1 MDCNVSQNQVLVSCS
16 SVEEAKNLEVALKD
30 VALDGL
36 DDVLREYKELKKQVK
51 LVNNELLELDKENAD
66 LLVKID
72 KLEAKLTKKK
82 SKK

>member
-16 SVEEAKNLEVALKD
+16 SVEEAKNLEIALKD
-30 VALDGL
+30 IAFDGL
-36 DDVLREYKELKKQVK
+36 DDVLREYKELKAQVK
-51 LVNNELLELDKENAD
+51 LTNNELLELDKQNAD

-72 KLEAKLTKKK
+72 KLEAKLTNKK